1 MERPARAGRG
11 GLRQLRCKNADDAP
25 AHADA
30 MHAAEQSGEKH
41 RNDAEISH
49 ARPLASLCVARMKG
63 SEIRETI
70 IFIFF
75 TPRIALRF
83 MRATGLS
90 QQEQIEMLRNLAGIR
105 LSLMGYG
112 A

>member
-1 MERPARAGRG
+1 
-11 GLRQLRCKNADDAP
+11 
-25 AHADA
+25 
-30 MHAAEQSGEKH
+30 
-41 RNDAEISH
+41 
-49 ARPLASLCVARMKG
+49 MKG

-83 MRATGLS
+83 MLATGLS